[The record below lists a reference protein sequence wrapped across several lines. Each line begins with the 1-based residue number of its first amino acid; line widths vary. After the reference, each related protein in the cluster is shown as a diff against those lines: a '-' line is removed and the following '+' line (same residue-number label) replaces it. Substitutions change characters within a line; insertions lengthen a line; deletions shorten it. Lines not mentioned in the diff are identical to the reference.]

1 MQMSRFG
8 DNKRKGIAT
17 FSDAS
22 KSRCLSAREAAQQ
35 RWDEELAACLQDKED
50 IITSRHCE
58 RHGIVDDI
66 VDFEMMEDEAVDED
80 RDDSTVASTPLLDFN
95 IGDGTIVTTT
105 TSCVWG
111 KRRLLES
118 VASRHPSHRHFSRKD
133 QTALAEV
140 EVMIVDNTY
149 VSILCHLSHHPLVF
163 HYSCRN
169 KVFLKT
175 VR

>member
-1 MQMSRFG
+1 MSRFG
-8 DNKRKGIAT
+8 DIKRKGIAT

-35 RWDEELAACLQDKED
+35 QWDEELAACLQDKED
-50 IITSRHCE
+50 VITSRDHE
-58 RHGIVDDI
+58 RHGIVDEI

-80 RDDSTVASTPLLDFN
+80 HDDSTVASTPLQDFN
-95 IGDGTIVTTT
+95 ISDGSIVTTT

-118 VASRHPSHRHFSRKD
+118 VSSRHPSHHHLSLKD
-133 QTALAEV
+133 HTALAEV

-149 VSILCHLSHHPLVF
+149 PFFAILAIILWYFIIP
-163 HYSCRN
+163 
-169 KVFLKT
+169 T
-175 VR
+175 GI